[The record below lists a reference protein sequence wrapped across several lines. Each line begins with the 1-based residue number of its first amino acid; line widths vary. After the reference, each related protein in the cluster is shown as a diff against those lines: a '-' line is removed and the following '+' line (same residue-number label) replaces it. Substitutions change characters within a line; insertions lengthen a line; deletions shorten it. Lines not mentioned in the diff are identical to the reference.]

1 MITEENTF
9 PQGPLTVR
17 PVAANDRRSTNGV
30 QQPQPTSEQFS
41 SPTPSSGDAQ
51 STPIVA
57 LQDVSKRFRNV
68 QALRN
73 VTVAIGEGQ
82 TYGLL
87 GPTGAGKSTLLKLV
101 MGWLHPDEGKVAIL
115 GSTDP
120 AAILEAHDSIG
131 YISEQPRFHTNFTG
145 WEYLR
150 LQARLCGLTR
160 KNAKAAAER
169 AVEIIGARAWIMRRI
184 GYYTAE
190 MLQRLALGV
199 ALVGAGNS
207 YPALLVL
214 DEPSNQLDRAGQSA
228 MRDILLEC
236 KRRGTT
242 ILLASHKVTEVERIC
257 DTVGIIKAG
266 KIITEAAVENNP
278 RIIIIA
284 IPRSDTDAEARLPF
298 LARQLK
304 SLHPFVRLTGGSN
317 SGPLVLSLPTGDQV
331 ANSQGVK
338 ARALRALVDSSWD
351 VISVYVERK
360 DLENI
365 YAQTLSPITQA
376 QTGPLSTGPLS
387 MNTGPLAPI
396 MDSTVTGPLTPRPA
410 TGETLGGRFT
420 GPLGEQRSYNGAG
433 HNTIEETPADNGSEP
448 TNQ

>member
-1 MITEENTF
+1 MQN
-9 PQGPLTVR
+9 
-17 PVAANDRRSTNGV
+17 
-30 QQPQPTSEQFS
+30 
-41 SPTPSSGDAQ
+41 
-51 STPIVA
+51 
-57 LQDVSKRFRNV
+57 VSKHYGNL

-73 VTVAIGEGQ
+73 VTIAVGEGQ

-101 MGWLHPDEGKVAIL
+101 MGWLRPDEGSVSVL

-120 AAILEAHDSIG
+120 TGILEAHDSIG
-131 YISEQPRFHTNFTG
+131 YISEQPQFHNNFTG

-150 LQARLCGLTR
+150 LQARLSGLTR
-160 KNAKAAAER
+160 RNTKAAAER
-169 AVEIIGARAWIMRRI
+169 VVEIIGARAWIMRRI

-199 ALVGAGNS
+199 ALVGSGNS
-207 YPALLVL
+207 YPPLLVL
-214 DEPSNQLDRAGQSA
+214 DEPSNRLDRAGQSA

-242 ILLASHKVTEVERIC
+242 ILLASHKVTEIERIC
-257 DTVGIIKAG
+257 DKVSIIKAG
-266 KIITEAAVENNP
+266 KIITEADVENNP

-284 IPRSDTDAEARLPF
+284 IPRSDTDAGERLPF
-298 LARQLK
+298 LAKQLK
-304 SLHPFVRLTGGSN
+304 SLHPLVRLTGGSN
-317 SGPLVLSLPTGDQV
+317 SGPLVLSLPAGDQV
-331 ANSQGVK
+331 ANSQGMK

-396 MDSTVTGPLTPRPA
+396 TESTVTGPVTPRPA
-410 TGETLGGRFT
+410 IGETLGGRLT
-420 GPLGEQRSYNGAG
+420 GPLGERSAYNGAG
-433 HNTIEETPADNGSEP
+433 HNTVEETPADSGNEP
-448 TNQ
+448 INH